1 MLVQFV
7 SDHYSNELGNSGEK
21 QVGMKR
27 FLILRFTPGNTKT
40 VFEMVNRFL
49 NIYFFVALSHFHFI
63 LGHTNFMV
71 GRPQRKWDLLP
82 SRFNNFSESQ

>member
-27 FLILRFTPGNTKT
+27 FLILRFTPGNTKL
-40 VFEMVNRFL
+40 FL
-49 NIYFFVALSHFHFI
+49 
-63 LGHTNFMV
+63 
-71 GRPQRKWDLLP
+71 KWLID
-82 SRFNNFSESQ
+82 FSTFTLTL

>member
-49 NIYFFVALSHFHFI
+49 NIYSDFI
-63 LGHTNFMV
+63 GNIPIIRSTGCTRV
-71 GRPQRKWDLLP
+71 CT
-82 SRFNNFSESQ
+82 

>member
-1 MLVQFV
+1 M
-7 SDHYSNELGNSGEK
+7 
-21 QVGMKR
+21 R
-27 FLILRFTPGNTKT
+27 FD
-40 VFEMVNRFL
+40 
-49 NIYFFVALSHFHFI
+49 FFVALSHFHFI